1 MAMTKTDRNRLAAA
15 IFEIAHLPGA
25 DRNTCVAIAQ
35 QIAATFPD
43 DRNFSSTFVLAATGI
58 LDGRDYIAK
67 LRGDVNGSAH

>member
-1 MAMTKTDRNRLAAA
+1 MALTKTDRNRRAAA

-43 DRNFSSTFVLAATGI
+43 DRNFPSTFVLAATG
-58 LDGRDYIAK
+58 LFTNVDHRAK